1 MLCMS
6 SFHRLSSSC
15 PTENNLKNYYFVLS
29 YDIDLRSPSHF
40 TRTWGS
46 ESGEEQREEP
56 SLPSPAPQ
64 IILLWQFSTSLIK
77 MITLSITWIHIIC
90 WVTAVQLVIG
100 ISKPVWVGF
109 TPFPWILKGWHQKHK
124 MANALCFKNM
134 SFNHP
139 SDSKYGW
146 KSPN

>member
-15 PTENNLKNYYFVLS
+15 PTENNFKNYYFVLS

-46 ESGEEQREEP
+46 ESEEQREEP
-56 SLPSPAPQ
+56 SLLSPAPQ

-77 MITLSITWIHIIC
+77 IITFKYYMNTDYMLGNWSTVSDRNFKTSLGWFHSI
-90 WVTAVQLVIG
+90 
-100 ISKPVWVGF
+100 SMNFKR
-109 TPFPWILKGWHQKHK
+109 
-124 MANALCFKNM
+124 MAPEAQNGQCFM
-134 SFNHP
+134 F
-139 SDSKYGW
+139 
-146 KSPN
+146 